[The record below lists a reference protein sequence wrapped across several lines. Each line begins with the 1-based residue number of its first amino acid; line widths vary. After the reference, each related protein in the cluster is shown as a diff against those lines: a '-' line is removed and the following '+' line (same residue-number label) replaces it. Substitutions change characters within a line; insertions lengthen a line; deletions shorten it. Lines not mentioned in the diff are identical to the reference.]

1 MANRPESGQA
11 LDAAQ
16 ENPKNNSI
24 APDISAHK
32 RDKDWHCARGVVGAR
47 EPFSE
52 VVAEANLEYV
62 IVVVALIVVAYG
74 IWIFNRLISDRNL
87 VAQAFA
93 DIDVQLKRRADLVPQ
108 LVETVKGY
116 AAYERQTLQ
125 AVVELRARAGAL
137 AEGERR
143 PSASRFGAESELGAS
158 LKKLIL
164 LQESYPQLK
173 ADQNFRDLSAKL
185 VDVEDQ
191 LQHAR
196 RFYNGAVKQY
206 VTRLQT
212 FPDIIVARLLAF
224 RSAAFFE
231 TDDRAAVQ
239 VSL

>member
-1 MANRPESGQA
+1 M
-11 LDAAQ
+11 
-16 ENPKNNSI
+16 I
-24 APDISAHK
+24 
-32 RDKDWHCARGVVGAR
+32 GVVAVLAFG
-47 EPFSE
+47 
-52 VVAEANLEYV
+52 
-62 IVVVALIVVAYG
+62 YG
-74 IWIFNRLISDRNL
+74 IWVFNRLISDRNL

-108 LVETVKGY
+108 LVEVVKGY

-137 AEGERR
+137 AESERR
-143 PSASRFGAESELGAS
+143 PSASRFGTESELGAS
-158 LKKLIL
+158 LKKLVF

-185 VDVEDQ
+185 VDIEDH

-206 VTRLQT
+206 MTRLQT
-212 FPDIIVARLLAF
+212 FPDLIVARLLAF
-224 RSAAFFE
+224 RAAAFFE
-231 TDDRAAVQ
+231 TDDRVPVQ

>member
-1 MANRPESGQA
+1 
-11 LDAAQ
+11 
-16 ENPKNNSI
+16 
-24 APDISAHK
+24 
-32 RDKDWHCARGVVGAR
+32 
-47 EPFSE
+47 
-52 VVAEANLEYV
+52 LEYV
-62 IVVVALIVVAYG
+62 IVVVALIALAYG

-125 AVVELRARAGAL
+125 AVVEVRARAGAL
-137 AEGERR
+137 AERERR
-143 PSASRFGAESELGAS
+143 PSASRFDAESELGAS

>member
-1 MANRPESGQA
+1 MG
-11 LDAAQ
+11 
-16 ENPKNNSI
+16 
-24 APDISAHK
+24 
-32 RDKDWHCARGVVGAR
+32 G
-47 EPFSE
+47 
-52 VVAEANLEYV
+52 NLEYV
-62 IVVVALIVVAYG
+62 IVGVVVLAFGYG
-74 IWIFNRLISDRNL
+74 VLVFNRLVSDRNL

-116 AAYERQTLQ
+116 AAYERQTLE
-125 AVVELRARAGAL
+125 AVIELRARASTL
-137 AEGERR
+137 AEQERR

-164 LQESYPQLK
+164 LQENYPQLK
-173 ADQNFRDLSAKL
+173 ANQNFRDLSAKL

-212 FPDIIVARLLAF
+212 FPDLVVARLLAF